1 VVVDNEGTED
11 ESVTVDLAA
20 DGGAVQS
27 TNTQPIVIAMGE
39 SATFTFDWDTTTASV
54 GDHTLTATASL
65 QGETDSDPADNSQ
78 SASVAVLAPVHDVAV
93 TSIVSQDVVNYPDTL
108 GIQVDVTNEGTFEE
122 TFEVS
127 MTDTPPAGGMP
138 GTWSSAL
145 PNPAPVT
152 LPAGASTSLIFIWET
167 ASASEGD
174 HVLTATAS
182 GVASETDTADNSQSK
197 TVNVSLEVVDLAINS
212 VTAPA
217 SVTEGSVADVLVEV
231 ENLGTVEMTVTVSV
245 DDTMDA
251 GNLGT
256 MSAPQ
261 EVTLAGSALTT
272 LTFTWDT
279 TAASAGDHLLSSI
292 FSPVGGDGDPN
303 NNFNITVSTVLL
315 AAPSNLTATAGAET
329 TGRGKTKT
337 VTAVWVDLAWDDNS
351 GSEQGYVIERAE
363 VTVSGKGKGKKNSTV
378 GEYIPFGPTAADA
391 TSYRD
396 VNAVRT
402 DSVTGPRVIAVNL
415 SITSNCLTLMS
426 LMAGCD
432 LTPAAS
438 GPSRKAR
445 TDASSSNR

>member
-1 VVVDNEGTED
+1 
-11 ESVTVDLAA
+11 
-20 DGGAVQS
+20 
-27 TNTQPIVIAMGE
+27 
-39 SATFTFDWDTTTASV
+39 
-54 GDHTLTATASL
+54 
-65 QGETDSDPADNSQ
+65 
-78 SASVAVLAPVHDVAV
+78 
-93 TSIVSQDVVNYPDTL
+93 
-108 GIQVDVTNEGTFEE
+108 
-122 TFEVS
+122 
-127 MTDTPPAGGMP
+127 
-138 GTWSSAL
+138 
-145 PNPAPVT
+145 
-152 LPAGASTSLIFIWET
+152 
-167 ASASEGD
+167 
-174 HVLTATAS
+174 
-182 GVASETDTADNSQSK
+182 VASETDTADNSQSK

-378 GEYIPFGPTAADA
+378 GEYM
-391 TSYRD
+391 
-396 VNAVRT
+396 
-402 DSVTGPRVIAVNL
+402 PR
-415 SITSNCLTLMS
+415 
-426 LMAGCD
+426 
-432 LTPAAS
+432 
-438 GPSRKAR
+438 
-445 TDASSSNR
+445 